1 YELFALA
8 GNHATV
14 QLRHVIARLM
24 SFGGN
29 GSIVAS
35 ANMKKVKR
43 HDASAHSA
51 SYTLDDR
58 LVVRDQFNLSPEY
71 IHLATFALASHPQ
84 PVLEA
89 IQKVPP
95 CKLALS
101 EEPACR
107 RYGFVQEADN
117 VCDARLRQS
126 YSVGL

>member
-1 YELFALA
+1 
-8 GNHATV
+8 
-14 QLRHVIARLM
+14 M

-71 IHLATFALASHPQ
+71 IHLATFARFASST
-84 PVLEA
+84 
-89 IQKVPP
+89 
-95 CKLALS
+95 CSRGDS
-101 EEPACR
+101 ESTA
-107 RYGFVQEADN
+107 VQ
-117 VCDARLRQS
+117 
-126 YSVGL
+126 VGSF

>member
-1 YELFALA
+1 
-8 GNHATV
+8 
-14 QLRHVIARLM
+14 M

-101 EEPACR
+101 EEPAPAGATALCKR
-107 RYGFVQEADN
+107 RTTFAMRDSGSLTQ
-117 VCDARLRQS
+117 
-126 YSVGL
+126 